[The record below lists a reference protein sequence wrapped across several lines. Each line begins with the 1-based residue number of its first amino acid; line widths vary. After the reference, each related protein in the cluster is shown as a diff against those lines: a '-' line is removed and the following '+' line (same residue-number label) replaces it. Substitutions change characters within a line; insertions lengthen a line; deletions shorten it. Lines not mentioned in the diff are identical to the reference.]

1 MLFCLKFKMKPFC
14 GKFHKADSAKYSN
27 SILVLVLIWC
37 NIGAIDNWKEFF
49 IMARQSISITK
60 PNTDWLKSQIDRQE
74 YISMTDAVNDLIRQ
88 ARRKE
93 EVRIEKIRALLIEGE
108 ESIKQHG
115 YSTKTMDDI
124 RKEVLVRKGLNG

>member
-1 MLFCLKFKMKPFC
+1 
-14 GKFHKADSAKYSN
+14 
-27 SILVLVLIWC
+27 
-37 NIGAIDNWKEFF
+37 
-49 IMARQSISITK
+49 MARQSISITK

-93 EVRIEKIRALLIEGE
+93 EARIEKIRALLIEGE